1 MKNIILPTLITL
13 LLFSCNT
20 SKKQHQED
28 AKSPNH
34 EAKIMIPQSNCFVSI
49 SGKDSIWLKIEAF
62 PNVATGMLHYQF
74 YEKDI
79 SKGTLE
85 GKIVNN
91 IFYGDY
97 SYHSEGMQSVR
108 EVAFLLSDSTATEGF
123 GEMVEQNG
131 KMKFKDSTKIDFS
144 KGIKFHRIDCVQN
157 EKHFRV
163 NP

>member
-1 MKNIILPTLITL
+1 MKKIILPALITL
-13 LLFSCNT
+13 LMFSCNT
-20 SKKQHQED
+20 TQKQQQKD
-28 AKSPNH
+28 TKADQH
-34 EAKIMIPQSNCFVSI
+34 EAKIMIPKSNCFVSI
-49 SGKDSIWLKIEAF
+49 SEKDSLWLKIEVF

-74 YEKDI
+74 YEKDN

-97 SYHSEGMQSVR
+97 TYHSEGVQSVQ

-123 GEMVEQNG
+123 GEMVEKDG
-131 KMKFKDSTKIDFS
+131 KMEFKDSTKIDFS
-144 KGIKFHRIDCVQN
+144 KGIKFHRIDCAQN
-157 EKHFRV
+157 EKKFRI